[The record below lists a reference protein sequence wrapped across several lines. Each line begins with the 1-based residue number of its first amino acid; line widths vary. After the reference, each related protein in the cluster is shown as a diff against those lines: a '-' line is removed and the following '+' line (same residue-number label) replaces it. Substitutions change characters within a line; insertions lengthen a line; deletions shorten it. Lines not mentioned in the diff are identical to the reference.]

1 MDQDRFI
8 VGFRNRKI
16 RSVPMP
22 YILKPD
28 SSLGQAEPVFATMV
42 HKM

>member
-1 MDQDRFI
+1 MDQGRSI
-8 VGFRNRKI
+8 VGFRNRTK

-28 SSLGQAEPVFATMV
+28 SSLGRIEPVCATMV
-42 HKM
+42 YKM